1 MKTGTIINI
10 QKYSVHDG
18 PGIRTTVFFKGCP
31 LNCWWCHNPESQNFK
46 HEIMFFKERCK
57 GCGTCVKRCPQ
68 ECMQLEDKGLVI
80 DQEKCT
86 LCGNCTDFCPNGAL
100 EYVGKDVTIME
111 LMKEIKKD
119 EIFYEESGGGVT
131 FSGGEPM
138 CQAEFLKELL
148 KECNTREIHTTIDT
162 SGYTDWENFEKI
174 ADLVDLFLYDLKI
187 MNDELHKKYIGVSNK
202 SILEN
207 LKKLSSRG
215 ANIYVRMPII
225 KGINDDDEHI
235 DESIKFLSNLNITQV
250 NLLPFHKMGMDK
262 YKRLEMEYKLSGM
275 EKPSDE
281 KMMAIQE
288 KFKASGLKVKIGG

>member
-57 GCGTCVKRCPQ
+57 GCGTCVKRCP
-68 ECMQLEDKGLVI
+68 EGCMQLEDKILVI

-111 LMKEIKKD
+111 LMNEIKKD

>member
-18 PGIRTTVFFKGCP
+18 PGIRTTVFLKGCP

-68 ECMQLEDKGLVI
+68 ECIELSSGFPVI
-80 DQEKCT
+80 HQENCT

-100 EYVGKDVTIME
+100 EYVGKDLTVRE

-138 CQAEFLKELL
+138 CQADFLKDLL
-148 KECNTREIHTTIDT
+148 KECNMREIHTTIDT

-174 ADLVDLFLYDLKI
+174 ADQVDLFLYDLKI

-202 SILEN
+202 IILEN
-207 LKKLSSRG
+207 LKKLSSKG

-235 DESIKFLSNLNITQV
+235 NESIKFLSNLHITQV

-275 EKPSDE
+275 EKPSTE
-281 KMMAIQE
+281 RMAQIQE